1 MIQDVNAGSID
12 VYGRSSIMAAPLIQ
26 GGYATASMPTLSSDV
41 YGQPSTMASPLIEG
55 GYVNA
60 SMLTFSTDVYGQPSA
75 MPSPFVQGGFTSLLL
90 GVEQDA
96 TLSSAARKLP
106 FDD

>member
-1 MIQDVNAGSID
+1 MIQDVNAGSIDITNTMPKFSND

-26 GGYATASMPTLSSDV
+26 GRYANATMLTFANDV
-41 YGQPSTMASPLIEG
+41 YGQPSTMSA
-55 GYVNA
+55 
-60 SMLTFSTDVYGQPSA
+60 PSI
-75 MPSPFVQGGFTSLLL
+75 QGGFTSLLL

-96 TLSSAARKLP
+96 TLSSAVRKLP

>member
-26 GGYATASMPTLSSDV
+26 GGYATATMLNFANDV
-41 YGQPSTMASPLIEG
+41 YGQPSTMSA
-55 GYVNA
+55 
-60 SMLTFSTDVYGQPSA
+60 PSI
-75 MPSPFVQGGFTSLLL
+75 QGGFTSLLL

-106 FDD
+106 FDE

>member
-1 MIQDVNAGSID
+1 MTNFANDVHWQPSTIGS
-12 VYGRSSIMAAPLIQ
+12 SLIQ

-41 YGQPSTMASPLIEG
+41 YGQTSIMASPLIEG

-60 SMLTFSTDVYGQPSA
+60 SMLTFSTDVYGQPSTMSA
-75 MPSPFVQGGFTSLLL
+75 PFVQGGFTSLLL
-90 GVEQDA
+90 GVKQDA

-106 FDD
+106 FDE

>member
-12 VYGRSSIMAAPLIQ
+12 ITNTMPKFSNDVYGRGRSLIMAAPLIQ
-26 GGYATASMPTLSSDV
+26 GRYANATMLTFANDV
-41 YGQPSTMASPLIEG
+41 YGQPSTMSA
-55 GYVNA
+55 
-60 SMLTFSTDVYGQPSA
+60 PSI
-75 MPSPFVQGGFTSLLL
+75 QGGFTSLLL

-96 TLSSAARKLP
+96 TLSSAVRKLP